1 LRLAIVHPEI
11 EVFDEYEGGALARWT
26 AEICRRAPA
35 DVEVTVVGRAARR
48 HPYTGCRA
56 LVHPMRSGALAR
68 LPLLRRRLVHA
79 YGRELLDHLRRTRY
93 DVVHVHARPQWVD
106 GIRSLCP
113 TGRLVL
119 HLQNDHL
126 APWDGP
132 ARRALLDRL
141 DAVICCSHDLA
152 MRSQGDAACATTV
165 TGEAERR
172 SKFHVLFNGVDVA
185 RFAPGPP
192 KSDDPSRVRVIVY
205 LGRLSPEKAPHL
217 TMKAVLEL
225 RSRDRPVRMLIVG
238 AHDFGPG
245 MDTPYITGLRTLAAR
260 DPEAFEFAGYVHSH
274 DLPGALARG
283 DVYVH
288 ACTWNEPF
296 GLATAEAMSCG
307 LPPVVSRRGANVEV
321 TGDPLLSFEPDDP
334 PTGLVSL
341 LDGLLAEPAR
351 LHRAAAAARARAVD
365 LFDWN
370 VLSKRY
376 FDLLRSLP
384 PRSDGRQGPAN
395 RT

>member
-1 LRLAIVHPEI
+1 MTLRLAIVHPEV

-48 HPYTGCRA
+48 HPYAGSRA
-56 LVHPMRSGALAR
+56 LVHPMRSGMLAR
-68 LPLLRRRLVHA
+68 IPLLRRRLVHA
-79 YGRELLDHLRRTRY
+79 YGRELLGHLRRTPY
-93 DVVHVHARPQWVD
+93 DVVHLHARPQWVE
-106 GIRSLCP
+106 GIRSRCP
-113 TGRLVL
+113 TARLIL

-126 APWDGP
+126 APWSGA
-132 ARRALLDRL
+132 ARRELFDHL
-141 DAVICCSHDLA
+141 DAVICCSRDLA
-152 MRSQGDAACATTV
+152 ARSQDG
-165 TGEAERR
+165 GEAASAAAR
-172 SKFHVLFNGVDVA
+172 SKVHVLFNGVDVA
-185 RFAPGPP
+185 RFTPAPP
-192 KSDDPSRVRVIVY
+192 KSGDSSRARVIVY

-225 RSRDRPVRMLIVG
+225 RRRGHLVRMLVVG

-245 MDTPYITGLRTLAAR
+245 MDTPYIASLRDLATR
-260 DPEAFEFAGYVHSH
+260 DPEAFEFAGYVHSQ
-274 DLPGALARG
+274 DLPRVLARG

-307 LPPVVSRRGANVEV
+307 LAPVVSRRGANVEV
-321 TGDPLLSFEPDDP
+321 TGDPSLSFEPDDP
-334 PTGLVSL
+334 PTELVSL
-341 LDGLLAEPAR
+341 LEGMLTEPAR
-351 LHRAAAAARARAVD
+351 LHGAAATARARAVA
-365 LFDWN
+365 LFDWDD
-370 VLSKRY
+370 LAKRY

-384 PRSDGRQGPAN
+384 PRTDGHQGPSK